1 DFMTEAAKDLLVVFE
16 SLPAEDRR
24 EVAVEILRRETV
36 QTDYELTEDELVQ
49 AADRVFLGLDQDE
62 MPG

>member
-1 DFMTEAAKDLLVVFE
+1 MTDAAQNLLIAFE
-16 SLPAEDRR
+16 SLPVEDRR
-24 EVAVEILRRETV
+24 EVAVEILRREALEGSHET
-36 QTDYELTEDELVQ
+36 TEDELVQ